1 MEGKFPLQII
11 MINLKKKI
19 FNEFNFFVIII
30 VLWSYYFLESTL
42 KLEDGK
48 ESVLLIKPLFYLL
61 LITSFI
67 VIIESFYKNLKTSG
81 DLIEKNKSSFLIS
94 VLLFFLLINFLGFLI
109 SSFIFFI
116 SLSYLLGF
124 KSKLIFIPA
133 TLSVIII
140 FLFFYK
146 LLKIPLPL

>member
-1 MEGKFPLQII
+1 
-11 MINLKKKI
+11 MIKLKKKI
-19 FNEFNFFVIII
+19 FNEFNLFVIII
-30 VLWSYYFLESTL
+30 IFWSYYFLESTL

-61 LITSFI
+61 LVTSFV
-67 VIIESFYKNLKTSG
+67 VIIESFYKNLKTSSN
-81 DLIEKNKSSFLIS
+81 LLEKNKFSFLIS
-94 VLLFFLLINFLGFLI
+94 VLLFFLLINFLGFLT
-109 SSFIFFI
+109 SSFLFFI
-116 SLSYLLGF
+116 TLSYLLGF
-124 KSKLIFIPA
+124 KSKLILIPA

>member
-1 MEGKFPLQII
+1 

-67 VIIESFYKNLKTSG
+67 VMIESFYKNLKTSG

>member
-1 MEGKFPLQII
+1 
-11 MINLKKKI
+11 MINLKKKL

-42 KLEDGK
+42 GLEDGK
-48 ESVLLIKPLFYLL
+48 ESVLLVRPLVYLL
-61 LITSFI
+61 LITSFV

-81 DLIEKNKSSFLIS
+81 DLLEKNKFFFLIL

-109 SSFIFFI
+109 SSFVFFI
-116 SLSYLLGF
+116 SLSYFLGF
-124 KSKLIFIPA
+124 KSKLILIPA
-133 TLSVIII
+133 TLSIIII

>member
-1 MEGKFPLQII
+1 

-67 VIIESFYKNLKTSG
+67 VMIESFYKNLKTSG

-146 LLKIPLPL
+146 LLKIPLPLW

>member
-1 MEGKFPLQII
+1 

-67 VIIESFYKNLKTSG
+67 VMIESFYKNLKTSG

-133 TLSVIII
+133 ALSVIII